1 MIIKKAILHI
11 LDFNSGMSVFSQNL
25 LDLAD
30 DNVSTFLQK
39 HIEKLHKDSARKN
52 GRFNEES
59 GFAGALTEYKN
70 GGFDFI
76 DFSTQIA
83 NVLYENISVSDRLDS
98 IDLVAVDYIL
108 DDENYFALLLITN
121 KSAYTH
127 QVITDENGV
136 HNEIMKHYAIL
147 PAPTQKI
154 DSYALINTETGEI
167 YFSDK
172 KRQIDGRDV
181 VVLPEIL
188 LECTSGVSTKEV
200 VKIVKETANEVAEE
214 YGVNSAVAVSKAKSY
229 IAENCE
235 ESDTISTEQLAEN
248 IFSESPIMQE
258 AFEKKIEEKEI
269 PKDIKVEKTSAVR
282 ASKSQKIKTDTGI
295 EITVPVEYFEDDRY
309 IEFINNND
317 GTISI
322 ALKNIGKLINR

>member
-1 MIIKKAILHI
+1 MIIKRAVLHI
-11 LDFNSGMSVFSQNL
+11 LDFNSGMSVFSQNE
-25 LDLAD
+25 LDCTD
-30 DNVSTFLQK
+30 DTVSIFLQK
-39 HIEKLHKDSARKN
+39 HLEKLHKDSAEKS
-52 GRFNEES
+52 GTFNADS
-59 GFAGALTEYKN
+59 GFAAALTEYGNK
-70 GGFDFI
+70 GLEFI
-76 DFSTQIA
+76 DFTSQIA
-83 NVLYENISVSDRLDS
+83 NVLYENISLSDKLDA
-98 IDLVAVDYIL
+98 IDFVAADYIN
-108 DDENYFALLLITN
+108 DDSDYFAILLITN

-127 QVITDENGV
+127 QVITDENGI

-147 PAPTQKI
+147 PAPSQKI
-154 DSYALINTETGEI
+154 DSYAIINMKTGEI
-167 YFSDK
+167 HFSDK
-172 KRQIDGRDV
+172 KRQIDGNSV
-181 VVLPEIL
+181 YVLPEIL
-188 LECTSGVSTKEV
+188 LECSLGVSAKEA
-200 VKIVKETANEVAEE
+200 VKIVRETANEVAEE

-229 IAENCE
+229 IVENCE
-235 ESDTISTEQLAEN
+235 ESDTISTQELAEN

-269 PKDIKVEKTSAVR
+269 PKDLKIEKTSAVR